1 MKEAKNVFIVIDF
14 FQWDAHVNLNMYK
27 NNPNINRSGSENL
40 QRPLRRSRRI
50 AHRKGDIDE
59 EGEDEDED
67 VDF

>member
-1 MKEAKNVFIVIDF
+1 
-14 FQWDAHVNLNMYK
+14 MYK

-50 AHRKGDIDE
+50 AHRKGEIDE
-59 EGEDEDED
+59 EDEDEDED